1 MGEAGVVRVGSG
13 FDAHRFGGPGPV
25 LLAGVIADASRG
37 LSATS
42 DGDVVAHALCDALLG
57 AASLGDM
64 GELFPS
70 SDPQF
75 AGADSM
81 ALLAETLAL
90 VSQRG
95 WLVRN
100 ADVTVVSQSVRVAPL
115 RAAMRSALAAV
126 LHVEIDAVSV
136 KATTTDGMGA
146 IGADEGLAVT
156 AVVTLYA

>member
-1 MGEAGVVRVGSG
+1 MLLGGVV
-13 FDAHRFGGPGPV
+13 
-25 LLAGVIADASRG
+25 ADQDRG
-37 LSATS
+37 LAATS

-75 AGADSM
+75 SGADSM
-81 ALLAETLAL
+81 ALLGETVAL

-95 WLVRN
+95 WRVGN

-115 RAAMRSALAAV
+115 RDAIRRALAVV
-126 LHVEIDAVSV
+126 LRVEVDAVSV
-136 KATTTDGMGA
+136 KATTTDEMGA
-146 IGADEGLAVT
+146 IGADEGVAVS